1 MELPCSQR
9 SDLSAEAKHAE
20 HPSLLFRCNH
30 QEKDGKPCEQPLD
43 KGWVTA
49 CSHLFCNEHAHRWFA
64 SHDSCPVCRTNP
76 VKLVRMDLSRA
87 SLRRRGKSCL
97 VGMSPPEVLRALEV
111 SLSFWTDQQL
121 LRFQQEGQHR
131 AQEVGRLACI
141 ERTGKARLME
151 AEDLCNELEKKNDCM
166 ENKLAETLREVSEL
180 NDELSRISETAHQ
193 AVGHSFQKAA
203 PGQAL
208 GVARHGFALGRVDC
222 LTFEDFLYNATHGI
236 AAANSRRIRKLKAC
250 KVPST
255 LARLYIT
262 PRWIPWYALCVSIRE
277 CWQLEVFAVMRL
289 KHRQKQR
296 NGTIRSMVDLT
307 RSSFALTFLQF
318 LLLSVGEA
326 SNSSNPY
333 SAVPTA
339 TLAPGIGLDG
349 RPVNT
354 LITANLTTKDD
365 AYNPF
370 NPFHALPAF
379 GKQVKNAF
387 KCPFATCTQDV
398 VTEDGDDAVD
408 DSDYRIPAF
417 LIMLMIFLAA
427 LIYITDCRMK
437 EMC

>member
-236 AAANSRRIRKLKAC
+236 AAANSR
-250 KVPST
+250 
-255 LARLYIT
+255 
-262 PRWIPWYALCVSIRE
+262 
-277 CWQLEVFAVMRL
+277 
-289 KHRQKQR
+289 
-296 NGTIRSMVDLT
+296 
-307 RSSFALTFLQF
+307 
-318 LLLSVGEA
+318 
-326 SNSSNPY
+326 
-333 SAVPTA
+333 
-339 TLAPGIGLDG
+339 
-349 RPVNT
+349 PVNT

-437 EMC
+437 EMCARREEESQEEEEEDEDEEFELVKP